1 MGQLPVLSLG
11 RKKVWEP
18 AWRPRDALGLLAL
31 LAAAPLAWAQSPT
44 SNADR
49 PATLSLRELVTQVRE
64 ANKDIRSKRAE
75 TGIAATGI
83 DRAAAAFQPMAALS
97 ATDGRN
103 RQPNTFE
110 EKLTRDQA
118 SYYLRDGQDYSVGLS
133 QLLPSGAKVEAKST
147 LSRFITNI
155 NEKDGR
161 PEGAR
166 DNRTFWGLTLT
177 QPLAKDAGTTVTKAR
192 TVLAELD
199 VAVSTHAQAE
209 TEASVV
215 AEAAMAYFELVLA
228 QHRVL
233 AAQEKIQTGQRLLTQ
248 ARTLVAQGRLP
259 ESELLEVQNSLS
271 RYQAGLS
278 EALQGQRERHN
289 RLQTLT
295 LSSQGG
301 DGRAWRA
308 ADALPAVPAAAA
320 PQAGDAALKL
330 ALDTRP
336 DYLMQKKVIEREG
349 IQLVYAQNQAL
360 PRIDLVA
367 SYGRNGLAYS
377 ATTAFRWGTMSE
389 YPTWSV
395 GLQMQIPL
403 GENKLGRADVA
414 AASLRRENAL
424 LALKA
429 LEVQIA
435 NDIDTSLNMLGSAAE
450 RWSHWQDVAR
460 REQQQLEVERNRFA
474 AGRSEV
480 REILMREERT
490 INSRLMALEQQAA
503 YAKAQIVLE
512 SSQGTLLRRWSS

>member
-1 MGQLPVLSLG
+1 MGQLSFLSARSHQL
-11 RKKVWEP
+11 WEP
-18 AWRPRDALGLLAL
+18 LWRPSCSVGLLAL
-31 LAAAPLAWAQSPT
+31 SLLGAAPGAWSQSTPT
-44 SNADR
+44 
-49 PATLSLRELVTQVRE
+49 PASLSLRELVTQVRE

-75 TGIAATGI
+75 AGIAATGI
-83 DRAAAAFQPMAALS
+83 DRAAAAFQPMATLS

-103 RQPNTFE
+103 RQPNTYE

-118 SYYLRDGQDYSVGLS
+118 NFYLRDGQDYSVGLS
-133 QLLPSGAKVEAKST
+133 QLLPSGAKMEAKST

-155 NEKDGR
+155 NQKDGR
-161 PEGAR
+161 PEGAQ
-166 DNRTFWGLTLT
+166 DNRTFWGLNLT
-177 QPLAKDAGTTVTKAR
+177 QPLAKDAGTVVTRAR

-199 VAVSTHAQAE
+199 VEVSAQAQAE

-228 QHRVL
+228 QHRVM

-248 ARTLVAQGRLP
+248 ARTLVDQGRLP
-259 ESELLEVQNSLS
+259 QSELLEVQNSLS
-271 RYQAGLS
+271 RHQAGLS

-289 RLQTLT
+289 RLQTLS

-301 DGRAWRA
+301 ASPLWRA
-308 ADALPAVPAAAA
+308 ADALPAVSASAA
-320 PQAGDAALKL
+320 PGLVDEALKL

-336 DYLMQKKVIEREG
+336 DYLMQKKMIEREG

-377 ATTAFRWGTMSE
+377 AHTAFRWGTMSE

-450 RWSHWQDVAR
+450 RWSNWQDVAR
-460 REQQQLEVERNRFA
+460 REQQQLEIERNRFA

-512 SSQGTLLRRWSS
+512 SSQGILLRRWSS

>member
-1 MGQLPVLSLG
+1 MGQLSLLSVG
-11 RKKVWEP
+11 RQKVP
-18 AWRPRDALGLLAL
+18 KLLWRLRCSLGLLAL
-31 LAAAPLAWAQSPT
+31 GLLGAAPGAWSQSVGT
-44 SNADR
+44 
-49 PATLSLRELVTQVRE
+49 PAPLSLRELVLQVRE
-64 ANKDIRSKRAE
+64 VNKDIRSKRTEA
-75 TGIAATGI
+75 GIAATGI
-83 DRAAAAFQPMAALS
+83 DRAAAAFQPMATLS

-103 RQPNTFE
+103 RQPNTYE

-118 SYYLRDGQDYSVGLS
+118 NFYLREGQDYSVGLS
-133 QLLPSGAKVEAKST
+133 QLLPSGAKIEAKSS

-155 NEKDGR
+155 NQNDGR
-161 PEGAR
+161 PEGAK
-166 DNRTFWGLTLT
+166 DNRTFWGLNLT
-177 QPLAKDAGTTVTKAR
+177 QPLARDAGTEVTRAR

-199 VAVSTHAQAE
+199 VAVSTQAQAD

-228 QHRVL
+228 QHRVT
-233 AAQEKIQTGQRLLTQ
+233 AAQEKIQTGQRLFSQ

-289 RLQTLT
+289 RLQTLS
-295 LSSQGG
+295 LISQGEG
-301 DGRAWRA
+301 KRSWRA
-308 ADALPAVPAAAA
+308 IDTLPAVPAAAA
-320 PQAGDAALKL
+320 PGGAEEALKL
-330 ALDTRP
+330 ALDVRP
-336 DYLMQKKVIEREG
+336 DYLMQKKMIEREG

-367 SYGRNGLAYS
+367 SYGRNGLAYTAS
-377 ATTAFRWGTMSE
+377 TAFSWGTMSE

-429 LEVQIA
+429 LEVEIS

-450 RWSHWQDVAR
+450 RWSHWQDVVG

-480 REILMREERT
+480 REILIREERT
-490 INSRLMALEQQAA
+490 VNSRLMALEQQAA
-503 YAKAQIVLE
+503 YAKAQVVLE
-512 SSQGTLLRRWSS
+512 SSQGILLRRWSS

>member
-1 MGQLPVLSLG
+1 MGQLSLVSVG
-11 RKKVWEP
+11 RQKVWQP
-18 AWRPRDALGLLAL
+18 MRWPICKLGLLAL
-31 LAAAPLAWAQSPT
+31 GLLGAAPGAWSQSAGT
-44 SNADR
+44 
-49 PATLSLRELVTQVRE
+49 PAPLSLRDLVLQVRE

-75 TGIAATGI
+75 AGIAATGI
-83 DRAAAAFQPMAALS
+83 DRAAAAFQPMATLS

-103 RQPNTFE
+103 RQPNTYE

-118 SYYLRDGQDYSVGLS
+118 NFYLRDGQDYSVGLS
-133 QLLPSGAKVEAKST
+133 QLLPSGAKIEAKSS

-155 NEKDGR
+155 NQKDGR
-161 PEGAR
+161 PEGAQ
-166 DNRTFWGLTLT
+166 DNRTFWGLNLT
-177 QPLAKDAGTTVTKAR
+177 QPLARDSGKEVTLAR

-199 VAVSTHAQAE
+199 VAVSTQAQAE

-228 QHRVL
+228 QHRVM
-233 AAQEKIQTGQRLLTQ
+233 AAQEKIQTGQRLLAQ
-248 ARTLVAQGRLP
+248 ARSLVSQGRLP
-259 ESELLEVQNSLS
+259 ESDLLEVQNSLS

-289 RLQTLT
+289 RLQTLSM
-295 LSSQGG
+295 SSQGEG
-301 DGRAWRA
+301 KRSWLAIDT
-308 ADALPAVPAAAA
+308 LPAAPAAVAA
-320 PQAGDAALKL
+320 GGAEEALKL
-330 ALDTRP
+330 ALDARP
-336 DYLMQKKVIEREG
+336 DYLMQKKMIEREG

-377 ATTAFRWGTMSE
+377 AITAFRWGTMSE

-429 LEVQIA
+429 LEVQIS
-435 NDIDTSLNMLGSAAE
+435 NDIDTSLSMLGSASE

-480 REILMREERT
+480 REILIREERT
-490 INSRLMALEQQAA
+490 VNSRLMALEQQAA

-512 SSQGTLLRRWSS
+512 SSQGILLRRWSS

>member
-1 MGQLPVLSLG
+1 MGQLSFLSA
-11 RKKVWEP
+11 RSHQVWGP
-18 AWRPRDALGLLAL
+18 LWRPSCSLGLLAL
-31 LAAAPLAWAQSPT
+31 SLLGAATGAWSQSTPTPAP
-44 SNADR
+44 
-49 PATLSLRELVTQVRE
+49 LSLRELVTQVRE

-75 TGIAATGI
+75 AGIAATGI
-83 DRAAAAFQPMAALS
+83 DRAAAAFQPMATLS

-103 RQPNTFE
+103 RQPNTYE

-118 SYYLRDGQDYSVGLS
+118 NFYLRDGQDYSVGLS
-133 QLLPSGAKVEAKST
+133 QLLPSGAKIEAKSS

-155 NEKDGR
+155 NQKDGR
-161 PEGAR
+161 PEGAQ
-166 DNRTFWGLTLT
+166 DNRTFWGLNLT
-177 QPLAKDAGTTVTKAR
+177 QPLARDAGTEVTRAR

-199 VAVSTHAQAE
+199 VEVSAQAQAE

-228 QHRVL
+228 QHRVM

-289 RLQTLT
+289 RLQTLS

-301 DGRAWRA
+301 GSRLWRA
-308 ADALPAVPAAAA
+308 ADALPAVPATAA
-320 PQAGDAALKL
+320 PGLADEALKL

-336 DYLMQKKVIEREG
+336 DYLMQKKMIEREG

-377 ATTAFRWGTMSE
+377 ANTAFRWGTMSE

-450 RWSHWQDVAR
+450 RWSNWQDVAR

-480 REILMREERT
+480 REILVREERT

-512 SSQGTLLRRWSS
+512 SSQGILLRRWAS